1 MLKVRLNSA
10 AQVTKDTLIS
20 QLKTLGCSYQI
31 SSDKKTIAFGYGP
44 DIKKALIVLTY
55 TFQTGTCALAYNTTP
70 IQNIRVD
77 QLESTVIKQQD
88 SLVKG
93 FKSITKLAQWL
104 ARTGTSEAALLLT

>member
-10 AQVTKDTLIS
+10 AQVSKDTLIS
-20 QLKTLGCSYQI
+20 QLKTLGCVYQV
-31 SSDKKTIAFGYGP
+31 SSDKKTIAFGYGTA
-44 DIKKALIVLTY
+44 IKTAPIVLTY
-55 TFQTGTCALAYNTTP
+55 TFQTGACAIAYNTAP

-77 QLESTVIKQQD
+77 KLESTVKKQQD
-88 SLVKG
+88 TFVKG